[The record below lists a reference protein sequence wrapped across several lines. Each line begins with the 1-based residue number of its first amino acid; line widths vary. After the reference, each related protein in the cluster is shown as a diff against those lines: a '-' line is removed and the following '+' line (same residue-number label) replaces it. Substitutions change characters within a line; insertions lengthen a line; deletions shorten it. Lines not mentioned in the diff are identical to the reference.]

1 MKFFNPIK
9 TLPFLSI
16 FLILI
21 ILNISNQKEYTRLKI
36 LIWNTPSLTL
46 GTYITITAGTGF
58 LFSYLISSSFSR
70 ANQLQTK
77 DELNYKWKTEDNN
90 VYHDISHKS
99 IHDNIYI
106 ERDLND
112 PSPTINASFRV
123 IGNTSRKNESVKNNF
138 TNEFDNSEYSGEANK
153 QYSDEGIKI
162 KDYNINDILLNDWDD
177 DSYSHW

>member
-36 LIWNTPSLTL
+36 LIWDTPSLSL
-46 GTYITITAGTGF
+46 GTYITISAGTGL
-58 LFSYLISSSFSR
+58 LFSFLITSSFSR
-70 ANQLQTK
+70 VNQLQIK
-77 DELNYKWKTEDNN
+77 DDLNYKWKIEDNN
-90 VYHDISHKS
+90 VYDDNSHKS

-106 ERDLND
+106 ERDLKD

-123 IGNTSRKNESVKNNF
+123 IANTNRKNESSNNNY
-138 TNEFDNSEYSGEANK
+138 TNEYDRFDYSADSNEEYYEEEFSIKNS
-153 QYSDEGIKI
+153 
-162 KDYNINDILLNDWDD
+162 NIENTSFDDWDD
-177 DSYSHW
+177 DSYLQW